1 VGIFV
6 WNFAHT
12 NKLPQWINLP
22 HQKFQFVIKSK
33 NDTEI
38 FSSTLCYYNVD
49 DYDILK
55 LWNVLRLKM
64 WLGWVLSLS
73 FYKYKMEI

>member
-49 DYDILK
+49 NYDI
-55 LWNVLRLKM
+55 LKM
-64 WLGWVLSLS
+64 WLGWMLSLS